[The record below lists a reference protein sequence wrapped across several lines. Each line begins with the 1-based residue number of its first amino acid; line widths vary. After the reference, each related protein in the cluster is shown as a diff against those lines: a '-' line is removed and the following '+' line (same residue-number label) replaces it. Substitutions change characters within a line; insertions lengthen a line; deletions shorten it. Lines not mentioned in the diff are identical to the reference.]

1 MDCKGSCVGAE
12 EKCGTIE
19 DVLKD
24 LDDYGLW
31 GAYRCAMDHLSCIA
45 REIERRALIEK
56 PLDEWTH
63 M

>member
-1 MDCKGSCVGAE
+1 MGAE